1 MKTLVACQNDMQFNP
16 CAFELFGYDILVDSD
31 LRCWLIEVN
40 SSPSLARD
48 TLLDEV
54 VKSKLID
61 DIIGLL
67 DPMDFDR
74 KRLFEVLERRI
85 NEGELKQTNQGNNA
99 GGVGNIGSRKMMNR
113 DLTYILNGRLPR
125 KHGEMPKNM
134 GNFERI
140 APSPQCEQYLKM
152 VGGQK
157 MFGSLM
163 KIMPGE
169 ADITVKRK
177 GGVKGGIKQ

>member
-1 MKTLVACQNDMQFNP
+1 VHQATGVSWEEQIWPQVREVIVKSLVACQNDMVYNP
-16 CAFELFGYDILVDSD
+16 CAFELFGYDILVDTD
-31 LRCWLIEVN
+31 LKCWLIEVN

-48 TLLDEV
+48 TLLDDM

-61 DIIGLL
+61 DIIDLL
-67 DPMDFDR
+67 EPVDFDR

-85 NEGELKQTNQGNNA
+85 NEDFK
-99 GGVGNIGSRKMMNR
+99 GGVMQSGASNKRLMNR
-113 DLTYILNGRLPR
+113 DLTYILNGRVPR
-125 KHGEMPKNM
+125 RYGEMPARM

-163 KIMPGE
+163 KM
-169 ADITVKRK
+169 
-177 GGVKGGIKQ
+177 